1 MIKPDKPQNE
11 EARLAALRSYEIL
24 DTEAE
29 AAFDDVVTIAATL
42 CDVPM
47 ASISLID
54 AERQWFKARK
64 GLDESQTTRESSFCA
79 HAILDPAHVLQVPDA
94 SLDERFH
101 DNPLVTRAGGLRFY
115 AGAPLLSRDGHALG
129 TLCVMDTVAGALDD
143 EQLAALQALSRQV
156 SYLLEL
162 RRVSKDLNL
171 QLQDRVWYE
180 QQLNDYHDHLE
191 NQNADLAEQ
200 TRTDPLTGLP
210 NRRAFAVALE
220 AATVRAVE
228 QRQPLAV
235 GVMDIDHFKMIND
248 LHGHAQGDLVLV
260 ELAKLLRSQFSG
272 SGIAARYG
280 GEEFVM
286 LFPGASLDQ
295 ARLQCEFIRQ
305 SVAVM
310 PLGLPVSV
318 SIGLTQLADG
328 GDTAEALFKR
338 ADDALYAAK
347 RGGRDQV
354 MVAALQ

>member
-1 MIKPDKPQNE
+1 MTLDQ
-11 EARLAALRSYEIL
+11 ARQA
-24 DTEAE
+24 
-29 AAFDDVVTIAATL
+29 
-42 CDVPM
+42 
-47 ASISLID
+47 
-54 AERQWFKARK
+54 AERRSPPGGATQLR
-64 GLDESQTTRESSFCA
+64 
-79 HAILDPAHVLQVPDA
+79 DPRH
-94 SLDERFH
+94 RG
-101 DNPLVTRAGGLRFY
+101 RGR
-115 AGAPLLSRDGHALG
+115 
-129 TLCVMDTVAGALDD
+129 
-143 EQLAALQALSRQV
+143 
-156 SYLLEL
+156 
-162 RRVSKDLNL
+162 
-171 QLQDRVWYE
+171 E

-260 ELAKLLRSQFSG
+260 ELANLLRSQFSG
-272 SGIAARYG
+272 NDIAARYG

-286 LFPGASLDQ
+286 LFPDASLDQ

-328 GDTAEALFKR
+328 GDTAEAIFRR
-338 ADDALYAAK
+338 AGDALYAAK